1 MILHLGEAVSSV
13 TDIDDLS
20 AVPYLGT
27 TVPPFYGSLTNT
39 FRVKD
44 FELSFMFVY
53 NMGHKM
59 RNDINTQYS
68 YRLSGNLHNDFAKR
82 WKRPGDEA
90 VTDVPAYYKLDDT
103 SVTESDVL
111 GLYRYADIN
120 VLDASYIK
128 LRDLQSASVRFQV
141 SDLFVIPFNG
151 EGIDPEAFYLR
162 GSRGDKFHPMMT
174 LSLNINF

>member
-1 MILHLGEAVSSV
+1 
-13 TDIDDLS
+13 
-20 AVPYLGT
+20 
-27 TVPPFYGSLTNT
+27 
-39 FRVKD
+39 
-44 FELSFMFVY
+44 
-53 NMGHKM
+53 M

-128 LRDLQSASVRFQV
+128 LRDLSLAYYLPERACEAISAQSASVRFQV

>member
-1 MILHLGEAVSSV
+1 
-13 TDIDDLS
+13 
-20 AVPYLGT
+20 
-27 TVPPFYGSLTNT
+27 
-39 FRVKD
+39 
-44 FELSFMFVY
+44 
-53 NMGHKM
+53 MGHKM

-128 LRDLQSASVRFQV
+128 LRDLSLAYYLPERACEAISAQSASVRFQV